1 MTTTN
6 SNTPPA
12 PQAQQPQPQNGI
24 QKFQESMVDS
34 VLSRISYFQTNG
46 DLKIPANYSPEN
58 AVRSAWLI
66 IQDVKNMDKKP
77 ALEVCT
83 RESVANALLDMVLQG
98 LSPVK
103 KQCYFVVYGN
113 KLTLQK
119 SYMGNIA
126 VGKRVANV
134 KEVKGVPVYE
144 GDVFKYEINTI
155 TGRKKIIEHTQDFKN
170 IDPDKTAGAY
180 AIVTENDG
188 NTWSEVMSIKQIK
201 KAWAMGNAKGNSAAH
216 KDFADEM
223 ACKTV
228 INRALKIAIG
238 ASDDGDLFI
247 EEEQFDDI
255 VSAGVKHQ
263 IAENANKKELQMD
276 EPAQKDGVVTLEGHD
291 VDTST
296 GEATEIPADKPP
308 F

>member
-1 MTTTN
+1 MTTG
-6 SNTPPA
+6 NTTTPA
-12 PQAQQPQPQNGI
+12 PQVQQPQPQNGV
-24 QKFQESMVDS
+24 QKFQETMVDM

-77 ALEVCT
+77 ALEACT
-83 RESVANALLDMVLQG
+83 KESVANALLDMVLQG

-119 SYMGNIA
+119 SYMGNIL
-126 VGKRVANV
+126 VGKRVANI
-134 KEVKGVPVYE
+134 KEVKAVPVYE
-144 GDVFKYEINTI
+144 GDVFKYEINSI
-155 TGRKKIIEHTQDFKN
+155 TGRKKVIEHIQEFKN

-188 NTWSEVMSIKQIK
+188 GTWAEVMTMKQIK
-201 KAWAMGNAKGNSAAH
+201 KAWAMGNAKGNSPAH
-216 KDFADEM
+216 KEFPDEM

-228 INRALKIAIG
+228 VNRALKVAIG
-238 ASDDGDLFI
+238 SSDDGDLFMD
-247 EEEQFDDI
+247 EEQFDDI

-263 IAENANKKELQMD
+263 IAENANKKELAMD
-276 EPAQKDGVVTLEGHD
+276 QPVEKDGVVTLEGHT
-291 VDTST
+291 VDTAT
-296 GEATEIPADKPP
+296 GEATETPADKPP

>member
-1 MTTTN
+1 MTTQN
-6 SNTPPA
+6 ANTPA
-12 PQAQQPQPQNGI
+12 PQAQQPQPQNGV
-24 QKFQESMVDS
+24 QKFQESTVDI
-34 VLSRISYFQTNG
+34 VLNRIASFQTNG

-58 AVRSAWLI
+58 AIRSAWLI

-83 RESVANALLDMVLQG
+83 KESVANALLDMVLQG

-103 KQCYFVVYGN
+103 KQCYFVVFGN

-119 SYMGNIA
+119 SYMGNILI
-126 VGKRVANV
+126 GKRVANV

-144 GDVFKYEINTI
+144 GDVFKYEINSV
-155 TGRKKIIEHTQDFKN
+155 TGRKKILEHLQEFKN

-188 NTWSEVMSIKQIK
+188 NTWAEVMTMKQIR
-201 KAWAMGNAKGNSAAH
+201 KAWMMGNAKGNSPAH
-216 KDFADEM
+216 KEFPDEM

-238 ASDDGDLFI
+238 SSDDGDLFI
-247 EEEQFDDI
+247 EEDQFDDI
-255 VSAGVKHQ
+255 VTAGVKHQ
-263 IAENANKKELQMD
+263 IAENANKKELSMD
-276 EPAQKDGVVTLEGHD
+276 QPAEKEGVITLDGHT
-291 VDTST
+291 VDTGT
-296 GEATEIPADKPP
+296 GEATETPIDKPP